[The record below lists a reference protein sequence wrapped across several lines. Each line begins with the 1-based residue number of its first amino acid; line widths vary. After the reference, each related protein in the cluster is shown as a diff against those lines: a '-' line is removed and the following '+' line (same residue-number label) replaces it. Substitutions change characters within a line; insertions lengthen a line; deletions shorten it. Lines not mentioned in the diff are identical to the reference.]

1 MDSLKGVTRDE
12 QATARRKTMTEAVAA
27 FDELRQAHPDLG
39 PYEVYVKVG
48 EKLDKHPM
56 QVLKW
61 VKESRADA
69 KHRDTPF
76 AMRSF
81 KADGV
86 KYSPSYVVCEEL
98 GVSNNTLRE
107 WVRYGIGPQVHA
119 VFDALRGKVVLAYRM
134 DEVREWRK
142 SISPVI
148 RSDGR
153 KQYYN
158 MKGKPFLS
166 EPKPEPKP
174 KSNGSGE
181 NKVEEK
187 TERKFPDFDAYQ
199 SVLGKK
205 AREEF
210 EGTYR
215 EALKL
220 PESPAMAHAIA
231 QAERELQAGL
241 ERQDANKARL
251 AQERKERAAK
261 KAKPVKAPKEVK
273 VTKRVEKRADK
284 KHNDLDLDE
293 SHVDFDGKVR
303 TIAHA
308 VGYLK
313 IPVAAFYAIL
323 YGYAVGYQ
331 YGVKGGGIPHTQEQA
346 PHGRYNNRR
355 VLTFKA
361 ADLKRWKRDEWQGY
375 PHPVVKAKGAVIPT
389 RTQRN
394 PSAPK
399 LDAREPGPS
408 YTNPDVDQ
416 MKPPR
421 RGWGEFQK
429 LSLDEKRRIW
439 REDSQRRRDAAK
451 AGKVREPIRRGKPAK
466 PLKQMERGPIEQ
478 SGVVLLSRLDE
489 AQEQMERLSRQYQ
502 HEREQRIMAENDL
515 ASARLKEQQAPTGV
529 VGRIRRIIFG

>member
-12 QATARRKTMTEAVAA
+12 QASARRKTMTEVVAA
-27 FDELRQAHPDLG
+27 FDELQQAHPDLG

-81 KADGV
+81 KADGA

-119 VFDALRGKVVLAYRM
+119 VFDALRGKVVLAYRIE
-134 DEVREWRK
+134 EVREWRK
-142 SISPVI
+142 GISPVT

-153 KQYYN
+153 KQYYST
-158 MKGKPFLS
+158 KGTPYLS
-166 EPKPEPKP
+166 APTPKSKS

-181 NKVEEK
+181 KKVEEK

-231 QAERELQAGL
+231 KAERELQAGL

-251 AQERKERAAK
+251 TQERKERAAQ
-261 KAKPVKAPKEVK
+261 KAKPVKVTKVK
-273 VTKRVEKRADK
+273 VTKVRPTTPPVVRK
-284 KHNDLDLDE
+284 NDLDLDE
-293 SHVDFDGKVR
+293 NHVDFDGKVR
-303 TIAHA
+303 TIGHA
-308 VGYLK
+308 VGYLR
-313 IPVAAFYAIL
+313 IPVSAFYAVF

-331 YGVKGGGIPHTQEQA
+331 YGVKGGGIAHTHEQD
-346 PHGRYNNRR
+346 PNGLYNNRR
-355 VLTFKA
+355 VITFKA

-375 PHPVVKAKGAVIPT
+375 PHPVVKAKETVIPT
-389 RTQRN
+389 RVQRK
-394 PSAPK
+394 PLS
-399 LDAREPGPS
+399 DASVPGPS

-416 MKPPR
+416 TKPKR
-421 RGWGEFQK
+421 RGWGELQK
-429 LSLDEKRRIW
+429 LSIDEKRRIW
-439 REDSQRRRDAAK
+439 REDSQRRRDAKK
-451 AGKVREPIRRGKPAK
+451 AGKVLPLRARKLREVPRVQREVQPVV
-466 PLKQMERGPIEQ
+466 EQ

-489 AQEQMERLSRQYQ
+489 AHEQMERLSRQYT
-502 HEREQRIMAENDL
+502 HEREQRIRAESDL
-515 ASARLKEQQAPTGV
+515 ASARLKEQQAPSGM